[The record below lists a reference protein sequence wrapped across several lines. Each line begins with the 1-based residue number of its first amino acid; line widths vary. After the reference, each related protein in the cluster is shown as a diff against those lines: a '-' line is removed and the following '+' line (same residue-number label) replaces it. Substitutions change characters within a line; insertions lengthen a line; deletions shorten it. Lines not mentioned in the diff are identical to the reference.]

1 MFGVLFFGLFF
12 FSLCF
17 EGDHRSFKAFVCGLL
32 VTLYFQI
39 RSLLVAQG
47 EKAESVGRCERIE
60 VM

>member
-1 MFGVLFFGLFF
+1 MFGVLFFSAF

-17 EGDHRSFKAFVCGLL
+17 EGDHRSFKAFVCTGLVVL
-32 VTLYFQI
+32 YLQIHSLTL
-39 RSLLVAQG
+39 AQG